1 MLTANRSES
10 TSPKPLALRSQ
21 LTVMPDNAPVY
32 ERVYGGGFRSLRG
45 FTFRGVG
52 PFEQGAPGS
61 VPMNVGG
68 SFAFLNTAEYQ
79 IPLMANE
86 RVRFVTFVDHGTI
99 ESNVA
104 IRDYRVSVGVG
115 LRIQV
120 PAFGPLPIA
129 LDFAWPLRKGK
140 YDSEQI
146 FSFYV
151 GWIGGQ

>member
-1 MLTANRSES
+1 M
-10 TSPKPLALRSQ
+10 
-21 LTVMPDNAPVY
+21 
-32 ERVYGGGFRSLRG
+32 
-45 FTFRGVG
+45 
-52 PFEQGAPGS
+52 
-61 VPMNVGG
+61 
-68 SFAFLNTAEYQ
+68 EYQ

-99 ESNVA
+99 ESGVA

-129 LDFAWPLRKGK
+129 LDFAFPLNRVQG
-140 YDSEQI
+140 DNRQL

-151 GWIGGQ
+151 GLFGGN